1 MAVVMYS
8 VKKSTSVYYKPAAGP
23 PEAVAMTTGEH
34 RASCQPEVAVLPYQC
49 SSIIVI
55 YLTQKYYTV

>member
-8 VKKSTSVYYKPAAGP
+8 VEKSTSVYYKPAAGP

-34 RASCQPEVAVLPYQC
+34 QTS
-49 SSIIVI
+49 
-55 YLTQKYYTV
+55 